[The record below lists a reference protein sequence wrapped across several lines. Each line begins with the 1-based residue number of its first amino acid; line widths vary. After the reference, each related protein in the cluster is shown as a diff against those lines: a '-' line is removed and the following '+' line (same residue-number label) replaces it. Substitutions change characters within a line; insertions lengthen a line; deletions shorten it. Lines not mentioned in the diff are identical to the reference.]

1 MESVEVYILGQ
12 KYVLKG
18 EGSPEY
24 IRELADFVDGKLKE
38 VYALSPNIT
47 PLKASILASLNIADE
62 LHKIRDE
69 YNSISKNIKN
79 IEKKADSIIRLFD

>member
-1 MESVEVYILGQ
+1 MESIEVHILGQ

-24 IRELADFVDGKLKE
+24 IRELADFVDSKLKE

-62 LHKIRDE
+62 LHKITDE

-79 IEKKADSIIRLFD
+79 IEKKADSIIKLFD

>member
-24 IRELADFVDGKLKE
+24 IKELAEFVDRKLKE
-38 VYALSPNIT
+38 VYEISPNIT

-62 LHKIRDE
+62 LHKISNE

-79 IEKKADSIIRLFD
+79 IEKKADSIIKLFD

>member
-1 MESVEVYILGQ
+1 MESIEVHILGQ

-24 IRELADFVDGKLKE
+24 IRELADFVDSKLKE
-38 VYALSPNIT
+38 VYALSPHIT

-62 LHKIRDE
+62 LHKITDE

-79 IEKKADSIIRLFD
+79 IEKKADSIIKLFD

>member
-38 VYALSPNIT
+38 VYSLSPNIT